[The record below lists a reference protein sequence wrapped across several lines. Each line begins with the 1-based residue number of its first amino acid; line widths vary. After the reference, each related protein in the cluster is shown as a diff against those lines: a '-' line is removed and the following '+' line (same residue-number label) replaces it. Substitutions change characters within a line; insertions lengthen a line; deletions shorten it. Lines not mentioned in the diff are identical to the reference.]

1 MNESIAEAADVLM
14 SLVERIERARFDL
27 ARVTAD
33 DGVALAFYRRVDAT
47 SADEATAYAVVLDEE
62 SPSQWEALGASE
74 LQPGGS
80 RVASVRPSERGDW
93 IVAIYGSAP
102 VDARCRHGVRGR
114 RTSAA
119 RGGRLLCVHDARGD
133 RAGTHDDEATVRV
146 TRGHGYAYQRHQ

>member
-62 SPSQWEALGASE
+62 SPSQWEAL
-74 LQPGGS
+74 
-80 RVASVRPSERGDW
+80 VRIRTAAGWLPRGKC
-93 IVAIYGSAP
+93 AAFR
-102 VDARCRHGVRGR
+102 ARRLDRRDLRLCAGR
-114 RTSAA
+114 RALPSWRTRTSNVGCPWRPASM
-119 RGGRLLCVHDARGD
+119 RS
-133 RAGTHDDEATVRV
+133 
-146 TRGHGYAYQRHQ
+146 

>member
-14 SLVERIERARFDL
+14 SLVARTERARFGL

-74 LQPGGS
+74 LQSGGS

-102 VDARCRHGVRGR
+102 VDARVAVMTYEDVER
-114 RTSAA
+114 RLPVEAGFYAFMRRAA
-119 RGGRLLCVHDARGD
+119 
-133 RAGTHDDEATVRV
+133 TEPESTM
-146 TRGHGYAYQRHQ
+146 TRPRFE

>member
-33 DGVALAFYRRVDAT
+33 DGVALALYRRVDAT
-47 SADEATAYAVVLDEE
+47 SADEE
-62 SPSQWEALGASE
+62 SPSQWEALGAAE

-80 RVASVRPSERGDW
+80 HVASVRPSERGDW

>member
-14 SLVERIERARFDL
+14 SLVERTERARFDL

-33 DGVALAFYRRVDAT
+33 DGVALAFYCRVDAT

-102 VDARCRHGVRGR
+102 VDARVAVMAYEDVER
-114 RTSAA
+114 R
-119 RGGRLLCVHDARGD
+119 LPVE
-133 RAGTHDDEATVRV
+133 AGFYAFMTRVATEPEPTT
-146 TRGHGYAYQRHQ
+146 TRPRFE